1 MLTLVLYAL
10 LAIAVAAAVFFV
22 VASLLPAGEQ
32 IAPAIRDDRPW
43 ELPAD
48 QTIHAEQVASVRL
61 PVALRG
67 YRFAET
73 DVLLDRLAEELRARD
88 ELIARLRG
96 ETPADDGLAVPDG
109 AAADEPAP
117 PAPSDDAEPS
127 EPSDDAEQ
135 ADDAEPSEPSEPDA
149 ADADAEPHAG

>member
-1 MLTLVLYAL
+1 VLTLVLYAL

-96 ETPADDGLAVPDG
+96 EHRPMPAESSPV
-109 AAADEPAP
+109 AD
-117 PAPSDDAEPS
+117 S
-127 EPSDDAEQ
+127 
-135 ADDAEPSEPSEPDA
+135 SEPSEPDTSEDDG
-149 ADADAEPHAG
+149 ADAGGADGDAGPHAG

>member
-1 MLTLVLYAL
+1 VLTLVLYAL

-32 IAPAIRDDRPW
+32 IAPSIRDDRPW

-48 QTIHAEQVASVRL
+48 RTIHAEQVASVRL

-88 ELIARLRG
+88 ELIAELRG
-96 ETPADDGLAVPDG
+96 ETPTGADPDASEDVVAG
-109 AAADEPAP
+109 DDPARP
-117 PAPSDDAEPS
+117 EPSDDAEPS
-127 EPSDDAEQ
+127 E
-135 ADDAEPSEPSEPDA
+135 ADEPSHG
-149 ADADAEPHAG
+149 AEPHAG

>member
-1 MLTLVLYAL
+1 VLTLVLYAL

-32 IAPAIRDDRPW
+32 IAPSIRDDRPW

-73 DVLLDRLAEELRARD
+73 DVLLDRLAEELRVRD
-88 ELIARLRG
+88 ELIAKLRG
-96 ETPADDGLAVPDG
+96 ATPEDAGAVP
-109 AAADEPAP
+109 E
-117 PAPSDDAEPS
+117 AEPS
-127 EPSDDAEQ
+127 ETEP
-135 ADDAEPSEPSEPDA
+135 EPSETEPEQTDEP
-149 ADADAEPHAG
+149 ADEPHAG

>member
-1 MLTLVLYAL
+1 VLTLVLYAL

-32 IAPAIRDDRPW
+32 IAPSIRDDRPW

-88 ELIARLRG
+88 ELIAELRG
-96 ETPADDGLAVPDG
+96 DVPADP
-109 AAADEPAP
+109 E
-117 PAPSDDAEPS
+117 PAPSDDAEP
-127 EPSDDAEQ
+127 
-135 ADDAEPSEPSEPDA
+135 
-149 ADADAEPHAG
+149 HAG

>member
-32 IAPAIRDDRPW
+32 IAPSIRDDRPW

-48 QTIHAEQVASVRL
+48 QTIRAEAVASVRL

-88 ELIARLRG
+88 ELIAELQGSAAPSHSSSARAAG
-96 ETPADDGLAVPDG
+96 PTVDADA
-109 AAADEPAP
+109 AAADESAD
-117 PAPSDDAEPS
+117 ANESADVEDDAEPY
-127 EPSDDAEQ
+127 
-135 ADDAEPSEPSEPDA
+135 
-149 ADADAEPHAG
+149 AG